1 MTNIK
6 TVLKLVEMVS
16 DLEKLEWDDITVDGH
31 IVTIEGTDYII
42 LDEEEVQERMEE
54 HLKETA
60 SYFNFSFLSSMTDL
74 PEEVFEALI
83 DKNEAVYKLIVQTCG
98 VAAFIEE
105 CISVDGAGHF
115 LNSYDGEEY
124 ELGNGLSAF
133 NY

>member
-16 DLEKLEWDDITVDGH
+16 DLEKLEWDDITVNGH

-42 LDEEEVQERMEE
+42 LDEEEVQERMAE
-54 HLKETA
+54 HLQETA
-60 SYFNFSFLSSMTDL
+60 SYFNAPFLSSMTDL
-74 PEEVFEALI
+74 PEELFEALI

-98 VAAFIEE
+98 VDAFIEE